1 MADKVKAAFSKYDK
15 DKNGFVSVDE
25 ARLVFLG
32 EMGFNEDQAERLTL
46 IYDRDGDGRLNYNE
60 FAGFYELIT
69 NKLAI
74 INLLLLLSYSNLFQ
88 RLSLG
93 LFTIFL

>member
-15 DKNGFVSVDE
+15 DNNGFVSVDE

-32 EMGFNEDQAERLTL
+32 EMGFNEDQAERLTV
-46 IYDRDGDGRLNYNE
+46 IYDRDGDGRLNYSE

-69 NKLAI
+69 NKLVI
-74 INLLLLLSYSNLFQ
+74 TNLRCYFYY
-88 RLSLG
+88 
-93 LFTIFL
+93 